1 MPEPRAFASA
11 ATLNRE
17 IFLWGGLKDAL
28 NEDGYLLSTNSVLV
42 YNNDLSKW
50 EHHMTVGT
58 MKHAA
63 AIAKCGKL
71 IYRFFNISCTF
82 MKILLY
88 PRFLISNNCKV
99 ENRMVTYTANSI
111 DFLH

>member
-1 MPEPRAFASA
+1 MYVSVIFVKNIYLNILFLFYRWYKASSLPEPRTFACA

-17 IFLWGGLKDAL
+17 IFLWGGQKDAL

-42 YNNDLSKW
+42 YNSNLSKW

-58 MKHAA
+58 MKHAT

-71 IYRFFNISCTF
+71 IYQIFNISCIF
-82 MKILLY
+82 MNI
-88 PRFLISNNCKV
+88 
-99 ENRMVTYTANSI
+99 
-111 DFLH
+111 